1 MLLDDTNPSNGSSPD
16 SELCERLS
24 CSRPVRLPRDGEI
37 CPSRALEASK
47 ISAILMSA
55 LQVMPS
61 HVQQFVP
68 FRHDAERPPSPE
80 RPARNWRRTLFSWSM
95 QESVEEAKHSTVS
108 RANPSKSV
116 GNLLLLLLH
125 GKWKGLMCSALV
137 DAGAGGQ
144 DTGPA
149 PVILPCRALGK
160 LQVKLACMQVEKFR
174 WNMP

>member
-95 QESVEEAKHSTVS
+95 QESVEEAKQSTVS

-125 GKWKGLMCSALV
+125 GKWKGLMLLADRVASQWSSQRIS
-137 DAGAGGQ
+137 GQ
-144 DTGPA
+144 GH
-149 PVILPCRALGK
+149 
-160 LQVKLACMQVEKFR
+160 QEFR
-174 WNMP
+174 IKR